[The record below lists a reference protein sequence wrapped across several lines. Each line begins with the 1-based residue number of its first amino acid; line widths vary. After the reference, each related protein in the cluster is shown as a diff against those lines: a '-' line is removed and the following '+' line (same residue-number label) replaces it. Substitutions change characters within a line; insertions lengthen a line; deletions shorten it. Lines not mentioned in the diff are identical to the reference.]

1 MPDTSLES
9 RSRRDF
15 SNFFSR
21 LLKTIVWNYM
31 YQLLAKDNYTSPNP
45 CYNANQE
52 TCIAFT
58 HFCDTKSVKMWIN
71 NTHDQHF
78 HLTFRLLYRKYPLQ
92 GLDGPAQ
99 FTLFLSKS
107 LWKGKLSCRFET
119 IFLTVVHPNI
129 FKPGATD
136 LQLRRAIEF
145 LFT

>member
-92 GLDGPAQ
+92 G
-99 FTLFLSKS
+99 
-107 LWKGKLSCRFET
+107 KLSCRFET

-136 LQLRRAIEF
+136 LLLRRAIEF

>member
-9 RSRRDF
+9 RSRRVF
-15 SNFFSR
+15 SDFFSR
-21 LLKTIVWNYM
+21 LLKPFYGTLCINCL
-31 YQLLAKDNYTSPNP
+31 QKCSNP

-58 HFCDTKSVKMWIN
+58 HFCDTKSVKLWIN

-78 HLTFRLLYRKYPLQ
+78 HLTFRLLHRKYPLQ

-107 LWKGKLSCRFET
+107 PLKGKLSCRFENFFNGRPSEYFQT
-119 IFLTVVHPNI
+119 GGYRP
-129 FKPGATD
+129 A
-136 LQLRRAIEF
+136 A
-145 LFT
+145 